1 MAIFQTHTVEADDT
15 LSGLAELYDVSVADL
30 IEWNSLANPDVITPG
45 QELKVKPLSETFY
58 IVQSG
63 DTLSA
68 IAARF
73 SVTVGQIARANQLSN
88 ANTIAIGQKLI
99 IPAVGVSA
107 TASSISPMRA
117 LGSLSKKYEVGNRGP
132 GTVSGGHGDPGGVS
146 YGSYQLASKFGN
158 ARKFLAEE
166 GEKWEPEFAG
176 LEEGTE
182 PFSAVWKAIA
192 EREPTLFHDA
202 QHDFIQRTHF
212 EPQVAKIRSLSGVDI
227 MARSHALMDVTWSV
241 AVQHGA
247 KSSLIGNVL
256 TAIGGSPEAE
266 GFDKRAIT
274 AIYAE
279 RGRTNAAGNLVYF
292 SSASAAVQRGV
303 AKRFRNELNDALR
316 MLTAETALSTITP
329 PAEATRSESSDLLAK
344 AQRALS
350 DEDVH
355 TLIEKYG
362 DLEAK
367 NNFLGGAKVVIA
379 LRNPTDSKAFKR
391 GAFDDPFLMVWR
403 KPDGSVRLKRYM
415 GNTEPARIYAWG
427 EAKADK
433 GSSVDLDGDGRNDLG
448 RLRAGTYHYGPRLEG
463 PFLGAKA
470 FRARNVQVAM
480 RDVNHDGKFSIV
492 DGDAFD
498 PTGAGRTMLLHRGGS
513 GDDTWSAG
521 CQTITNSDY
530 WRFLRDLG
538 NQDHFSYILINVEP
552 GASSP

>member
-1 MAIFQTHTVEADDT
+1 MAIFQTHLVQSGDT
-15 LSGLAELYDVSVADL
+15 LNDLAQTHNVSVADL
-30 IEWNSLANPDVITPG
+30 IRWNELASAEAISVG
-45 QELKVKPLSETFY
+45 QTLKVKPLSDTFY
-58 IVQSG
+58 TVRSG
-63 DTLSA
+63 DTLTA
-68 IAARF
+68 IAARHA
-73 SVTVGQIARANQLSN
+73 VTVGQIVSANGLPN
-88 ANTIAIGQKLI
+88 ANRIDVGQRLL
-99 IPAVGVSA
+99 IPAAGSA
-107 TASSISPMRA
+107 ITASSISPLRA
-117 LGSLSKKYEVGNRGP
+117 LGNLSKKYEVGNRGP

-158 ARKFLAEE
+158 ARKFLADE
-166 GEKWEPEFAG
+166 GEIWEAEFAG
-176 LEEGTE
+176 LEEGT
-182 PFSAVWKAIA
+182 PSFSAVWKAIA

-212 EPQVAKIRSLSGVDI
+212 VPQVAKIQSLSGIDV
-227 MARSHALMDVTWSV
+227 MTRSHALMDVTWSV

-247 KSSLIGNVL
+247 NSSLIGRVL
-256 TAIGGSPEAE
+256 ASLE
-266 GFDKRAIT
+266 GALDAPDYDQRAIK
-274 AIYAE
+274 AIYGE
-279 RGRTNAAGNLVYF
+279 RGRTNAAGNLVHF

-303 AKRFRNELNDALR
+303 ARRFRNELNDALD
-316 MLTAETALSTITP
+316 MLAAEATLSVITP
-329 PAEATRSESSDLLAK
+329 PVDASREESSDLLAK
-344 AQRALS
+344 AQRTLTD
-350 DEDVH
+350 DEVH

-367 NNFLGGAKVVIA
+367 NNFLGGQKVVIA
-379 LRNPTDSKAFKR
+379 LRNPTDSKGFLR

-403 KPDGSVRLKRYM
+403 EGDGAVRLKRYM

-480 RDVNHDGKFSIV
+480 RDVNHDGVFSIL

-521 CQTITNSDY
+521 CQ
-530 WRFLRDLG
+530 
-538 NQDHFSYILINVEP
+538 
-552 GASSP
+552 